1 MYYYQFHIG
10 DYRAATAHL
19 TNDEDLAYRRLLD
32 MCYDTEK
39 PIPTDLEWVSR
50 RIRIPASVIRDV
62 LNDMFSK
69 NEDGTWFSPR
79 ADAEILKFNKYC
91 EAGKRGAAKRWGI
104 GLDSPPNAPLL
115 PTQCDPYA
123 NHKPETINQKP
134 KKEKAAVALPPEA
147 VSESVWLDFVALRK
161 AKKAVLTN
169 TAINGIQRE
178 AKKAGISLEQALQMC
193 CERGWTGFRAD
204 WVAGQ
209 AIRVANPRDV
219 ANLTTPTPANYDAAL
234 KKIEADRKNA
244 APMPEHIREKM
255 NQLRKS

>member
-19 TNDEDLAYRRLLD
+19 TNEEDLAYRRLLD
-32 MCYDTEK
+32 MYYDTEK
-39 PIPTDLEWVSR
+39 PIPNDMTWLER
-50 RIRIPASVIRDV
+50 RIRVHASVIRDV
-62 LNDMFSK
+62 LNDMFQTTD
-69 NEDGTWFSPR
+69 DGYRHAR
-79 ADAEILKFNKYC
+79 ADAEIAKFNEFC

-104 GLDSPPNAPLL
+104 GADSPPNATLMQ
-115 PTQCDPYA
+115 TR

-134 KKEKAAVALPPEA
+134 KKEKTAVALPPEA

-193 CERGWTGFRAD
+193 CERGWIGFRAD

-209 AIRVANPRDV
+209 AVRVANPRDV
-219 ANLTTPTPANYDAAL
+219 ASITTPTPANYDAAL
-234 KKIEADRKNA
+234 RKIEADSKNA
-244 APMPEHIREKM
+244 VAMPSHIREKL
-255 NQLRKS
+255 NQLKRG

>member
-19 TNDEDLAYRRLLD
+19 TNEEDLAYRRLLD
-32 MCYDTEK
+32 MYYDTEK
-39 PIPTDLEWVSR
+39 PIPNDVTWLER
-50 RIRIPASVIRDV
+50 RIRVSGSVIRDV
-62 LNDMFSK
+62 LNDMFQAS
-69 NEDGTWFSPR
+69 EEGYRHSR
-79 ADAEILKFNKYC
+79 ADSEIAKFNDFC

-104 GLDSPPNAPLL
+104 GGDSPPNATLMQ
-115 PTQCDPYA
+115 TR

-134 KKEKAAVALPPEA
+134 KKEKAAVAVPPEA

-219 ANLTTPTPANYDAAL
+219 ANITTPTPANYDAAL
-234 KKIEADRKNA
+234 RKIEADSKNA
-244 APMPEHIREKM
+244 VSMPAHIREKL
-255 NQLRKS
+255 NQLKKA

>member
-19 TNDEDLAYRRLLD
+19 TNEEDLAYRRLLD
-32 MCYDTEK
+32 MYYDTEK
-39 PIPTDLEWVSR
+39 PIPNDVAWLQR
-50 RIRIPASVIRDV
+50 RIRVEGSVIRDV
-62 LNDMFSK
+62 LNDMFQAS
-69 NEDGTWFSPR
+69 EEGYRHAR
-79 ADAEILKFNKYC
+79 ADSEIAKFNDFC

-104 GLDSPPNAPLL
+104 GGDSPPNATLMQ
-115 PTQCDPYA
+115 TINQ
-123 NHKPETINQKP
+123 KPETINQKP

-209 AIRVANPRDV
+209 AIRVANPRDI
-219 ANLTTPTPANYDAAL
+219 ANVTTPTPANYDAAL
-234 KKIEADRKNA
+234 RKIEADSKNA
-244 APMPEHIREKM
+244 VSMPAHIREKI
-255 NQLRKS
+255 NQLKKA

>member
-19 TNDEDLAYRRLLD
+19 TNEEDLAYRRLLD
-32 MCYDTEK
+32 MYYDTEK
-39 PIPTDLEWVSR
+39 PIPKDVTWVSR
-50 RIRIPASVIRDV
+50 RIRIEGSVIRDV
-62 LNDMFSK
+62 LNDMFQESD
-69 NEDGTWFSPR
+69 EGYRHSR
-79 ADAEILKFNKYC
+79 ADSEIAKFNDFC

-104 GLDSPPNAPLL
+104 GADSPPNATLMQ
-115 PTQCDPYA
+115 TINQ
-123 NHKPETINQKP
+123 KPETINHKP
-134 KKEKAAVALPPEA
+134 KKEKAAVAAPPEA

-169 TAINGIQRE
+169 TAISGIQRE

-204 WVAGQ
+204 WVVGQ

-219 ANLTTPTPANYDAAL
+219 ANVTTPTPANYDAAL